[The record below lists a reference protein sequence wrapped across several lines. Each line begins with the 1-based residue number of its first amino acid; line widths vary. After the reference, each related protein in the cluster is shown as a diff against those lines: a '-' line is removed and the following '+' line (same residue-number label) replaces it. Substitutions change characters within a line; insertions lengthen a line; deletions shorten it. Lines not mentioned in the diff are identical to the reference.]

1 MGRDWKAIGE
11 RKLGMTS
18 NPTPILAAYDWPGS
32 RGLTEI
38 STRQPAVREARVAA
52 DQRPAVTILL
62 IEDELNLSRLLS
74 RVLEEEGFRTLVEG
88 RGDTGLQAAI
98 AAGPDAVVLD
108 LSLPGLDGLEVC
120 RELRRRELRMPVIML
135 TARDAV
141 PDRVRGLES
150 GADDYLVKPFAIEEL
165 IARLRVQLRR
175 AGGPVERL
183 VVADLVLE
191 PAARMARRGNH
202 ELTLTAQEFDLLEF
216 LVRHRGQ
223 VMGRQRI
230 LDHVWGYAATPSS
243 NIVDIYIH
251 YLREKVD
258 KGHQTKL
265 IRTIRSVGYVLR
277 P

>member
-1 MGRDWKAIGE
+1 
-11 RKLGMTS
+11 
-18 NPTPILAAYDWPGS
+18 
-32 RGLTEI
+32 LTQI
-38 STRQPAVREARVAA
+38 STRQPEVREGNVGA
-52 DQRPAVTILL
+52 DQRPTAMILL
-62 IEDELNLSRLLS
+62 IEDELSLSRLLS
-74 RVLEEEGFRTLVEG
+74 RVLEEEGFRTLVEN

-98 AAGPDAVVLD
+98 AAAPDAVVLD

-165 IARLRVQLRR
+165 IARLRAQLRR
-175 AGGPVERL
+175 AGGPAERL
-183 VVADLVLE
+183 AVADLVLE
-191 PAARMARRGNH
+191 PGARMARRGTL

-216 LVRHRGQ
+216 LMRHRGQ
-223 VMGRQRI
+223 VMSRQRI

-258 KGHQTKL
+258 RGHQTKL
-265 IRTIRSVGYVLR
+265 IRTVRSVGYVLR
-277 P
+277 R